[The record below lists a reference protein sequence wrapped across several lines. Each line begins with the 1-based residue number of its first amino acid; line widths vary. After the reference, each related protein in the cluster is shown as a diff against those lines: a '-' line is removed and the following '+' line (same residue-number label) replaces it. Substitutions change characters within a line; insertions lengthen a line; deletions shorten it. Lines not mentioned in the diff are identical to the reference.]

1 MLSSMLQSRNNVSE
15 GFLVKSTSLSFFDQ
29 DAL

>member
-1 MLSSMLQSRNNVSE
+1 MLQSRNNVSE